1 MKIYLKWF
9 YWYKNFWDEVLLF
22 WLLNYLQKEYNP
34 DEIVVEVWSIEWIQ
48 RWLNKNKK
56 YLQSW
61 IIDKLEFVE
70 NKEISKRFS
79 QILSFFGIN
88 KYKKYFKVFGGWEVL
103 DESRNFP
110 HDGWNLALLHHYSI
124 RKWKFI
130 LVWWIWTCEKF
141 RTKKL
146 LKYILHKAQKIICRE
161 KISYERAIAN
171 WWKNAIS
178 YEDFSKEIFKDSS
191 AIASEWRGGVIL
203 NKTKWSAPTSLPIDR
218 GSSRSGRESS
228 QSGKE
233 SINVN
238 KDSSLL
244 KPSTALRSEWQKKNI
259 LINISPKYFNQNNI
273 EKIKNFVWKYSS
285 DCKKIFFPADINI
298 DKELF
303 TKIRK
308 TIPDL
313 EIYDRTK
320 HSLKDSI
327 ELFSNCIWW
336 IGSRLHF
343 LYPLKIFGKNFESI
357 SDSDKVKKVIKN

>member
-1 MKIYLKWF
+1 
-9 YWYKNFWDEVLLF
+9 
-22 WLLNYLQKEYNP
+22 LQKEYNP
-34 DEIVVEVWSIEWIQ
+34 DEIVVEVWSVEWIQ
-48 RWLNKNKK
+48 RWLNKNKE

-61 IIDKLEFVE
+61 IIDKLDFVE
-70 NKEISKRFS
+70 NKEISKRFR

-88 KYKKYFKVFGGWEVL
+88 KYKKYFKVFWWGEVL
-103 DESRNFP
+103 DESRSFP
-110 HDGWNLALLHHYSI
+110 HDGWNLVLLHHYSI

-130 LVWWIWTCEKF
+130 LVWWIGTNEKF

-146 LKYILHKAQKIICRE
+146 FKYILHKAQKVICRE
-161 KISYERAIAN
+161 KTSYERVISH
-171 WWKNAIS
+171 WWKNAVS
-178 YEDFSKEIFKDSS
+178 YDDFSKEIFKDSS
-191 AIASEWRGGVIL
+191 LPSEWRGRVIL
-203 NKTKWSAPTSLPIDR
+203 NETKWSAPTS
-218 GSSRSGRESS
+218 RESS

-244 KPSTALRSEWQKKNI
+244 KPSTALCSEWQKSNI

-273 EKIKNFVWKYSS
+273 EKIKNFVWKHSS

-308 TIPDL
+308 YIPDL

-327 ELFSNCIWW
+327 ELFSSCKWW
-336 IGSRLHF
+336 IWSRLHF
-343 LYPLKIFGKNFESI
+343 LYPLKIFEKNFESI
-357 SDSDKVKKVIKN
+357 SDSDKVKKIIC

>member
-1 MKIYLKWF
+1 M
-9 YWYKNFWDEVLLF
+9 EV
-22 WLLNYLQKEYNP
+22 LNYLQKEYNP
-34 DEIVVEVWSIEWIQ
+34 DEIVVEVWSVEWIQ
-48 RWLNKNKK
+48 TWLNKNKE

-61 IIDKLEFVE
+61 IIDKLDFVE
-70 NKEISKRFS
+70 NKEISKRFR

-103 DESRNFP
+103 DESRKFP
-110 HDGWNLALLHHYSI
+110 HDGRNLALLHHYSI

-146 LKYILHKAQKIICRE
+146 FKYMLHRAQKVICRE
-161 KISYERAIAN
+161 KASYERTISL

-191 AIASEWRGGVIL
+191 
-203 NKTKWSAPTSLPIDR
+203 LP
-218 GSSRSGRESS
+218 
-228 QSGKE
+228 
-233 SINVN
+233 
-238 KDSSLL
+238 
-244 KPSTALRSEWQKKNI
+244 SEWQKKNI

-273 EKIKNFVWKYSS
+273 EKIKNFVWKHGS

-303 TKIRK
+303 TAVRK
-308 TIPDL
+308 SIPDL

-327 ELFSNCIWW
+327 ELFSDCIWW

-343 LYPLKIFGKNFESI
+343 LYPLKIFGKDFESI
-357 SDSDKVKKVIKN
+357 SDSDKVKKIIKN

>member
-1 MKIYLKWF
+1 MDIYLKWF

-34 DEIVVEVWSIEWIQ
+34 DEIVVEVWNIEWMQ
-48 RWLNKNKK
+48 SWLNKNKE
-56 YLQSW
+56 YLQDW
-61 IIDKLEFVE
+61 IIDKLDFVE
-70 NKEISKRFS
+70 NKEISKRFM

-103 DESRNFP
+103 DESRSFP
-110 HDGWNLALLHHYSI
+110 HDGWNLVLLHHYSI

-130 LVWWIWTCEKF
+130 LVWWIGTSEKF

-146 LKYILHKAQKIICRE
+146 FKYILHKAQKIICRE
-161 KISYERAIAN
+161 KTSYERTISH

-191 AIASEWRGGVIL
+191 
-203 NKTKWSAPTSLPIDR
+203 LP
-218 GSSRSGRESS
+218 
-228 QSGKE
+228 
-233 SINVN
+233 
-238 KDSSLL
+238 
-244 KPSTALRSEWQKKNI
+244 SEWQKDNI

-320 HSLKDSI
+320 HSLKDSV
-327 ELFSNCIWW
+327 ELFSSCIWW

-343 LYPLKIFGKNFESI
+343 LYPLKIFKKDFESI
-357 SDSDKVKKVIKN
+357 SDSDKVAKIIKN

>member
-9 YWYKNFWDEVLLF
+9 YWYKNFWDELLLF

-34 DEIVVEVWSIEWIQ
+34 DEIVVEVWNIEWMQ
-48 RWLNKNKK
+48 SWLNKNKE
-56 YLQSW
+56 YLQDW
-61 IIDKLEFVE
+61 IIDKLDFVE
-70 NKEISKRFS
+70 NKEISRRFR

-103 DESRNFP
+103 DESRKFP

-130 LVWWIWTCEKF
+130 LIWWIWTYEKF

-146 LKYILHKAQKIICRE
+146 FKYILHRAQKIICRE
-161 KISYERAIAN
+161 KTSYERAISH

-191 AIASEWRGGVIL
+191 AIASEWRGGIIL
-203 NKTKWSAPTSLPIDR
+203 NETKWS
-218 GSSRSGRESS
+218 E
-228 QSGKE
+228 K
-233 SINVN
+233 SINVD
-238 KDSSLL
+238 KDSLL
-244 KPSTALRSEWQKKNI
+244 RTVNGINSEWHKKNI

-303 TKIRK
+303 TAVRK
-308 TIPDL
+308 NIPDL

-327 ELFSNCIWW
+327 ELFSSCKWW
-336 IGSRLHF
+336 IWSRLHF

>member
-1 MKIYLKWF
+1 M
-9 YWYKNFWDEVLLF
+9 
-22 WLLNYLQKEYNP
+22 QKEYNP
-34 DEIVVEVWSIEWIQ
+34 DEIVVEVGNIGWMQ
-48 RWLNKNKK
+48 NWLNKNKE

-61 IIDKLEFVE
+61 IIDKLDFVE
-70 NKEISKRFS
+70 NKEISKRFR
-79 QILSFFGIN
+79 QILSFLGIN

-103 DESRNFP
+103 DESRKFP
-110 HDGWNLALLHHYSI
+110 HDGWNLVLLHHYSI

-130 LVWWIWTCEKF
+130 LVWWIGTNEKF

-146 LKYILHKAQKIICRE
+146 FKYVLHRAQKIICRE
-161 KISYERAIAN
+161 KVSYERAIAN

-178 YEDFSKEIFKDSS
+178 YEDFSKQVF
-191 AIASEWRGGVIL
+191 
-203 NKTKWSAPTSLPIDR
+203 
-218 GSSRSGRESS
+218 
-228 QSGKE
+228 Q
-233 SINVN
+233 
-238 KDSSLL
+238 DSSLL
-244 KPSTALRSEWQKKNI
+244 KPDTALRSEWQKKNI

-303 TKIRK
+303 TQIRK

-327 ELFSNCIWW
+327 ELFSTCISW

-343 LYPLKIFGKNFESI
+343 LYPLKIFGKDFESI
-357 SDSDKVKKVIKN
+357 SDSDKVKKIIKK

>member
-1 MKIYLKWF
+1 MVGNTMKIYLKWF

-34 DEIVVEVWSIEWIQ
+34 DEIVVEVWNIEWIQ
-48 RWLNKNKK
+48 NWLNKNKE

-61 IIDKLEFVE
+61 IIDKLDFVE
-70 NKEISKRFS
+70 NKEISKRFR

-103 DESRNFP
+103 DESRKFP
-110 HDGWNLALLHHYSI
+110 HDGRNLALLHHYSI

-141 RTKKL
+141 RTKRL
-146 LKYILHKAQKIICRE
+146 FKYILHRAQKIICRE
-161 KISYERAIAN
+161 KTSYERVISH

-191 AIASEWRGGVIL
+191 L
-203 NKTKWSAPTSLPIDR
+203 Y
-218 GSSRSGRESS
+218 S
-228 QSGKE
+228 Q
-233 SINVN
+233 
-238 KDSSLL
+238 
-244 KPSTALRSEWQKKNI
+244 WQKKNI
-259 LINISPKYFNQNNI
+259 LINISPKYFNKKNI
-273 EKIKNFVWKYSS
+273 EKIKKFVEKCGS

-303 TKIRK
+303 TQIRK

-313 EIYDRTK
+313 EIYNRTK
-320 HSLKDSI
+320 HSLKDSV

-336 IGSRLHF
+336 VWSRLHF
-343 LYPLKIFGKNFESI
+343 LYPLKIFGKDFESI
-357 SDSDKVKKVIKN
+357 SDSDKVKKIIC

>member
-34 DEIVVEVWSIEWIQ
+34 DEIVVEVWNIEWMQ
-48 RWLNKNKK
+48 SWLNKNKE
-56 YLQSW
+56 YLQDW
-61 IIDKLEFVE
+61 IIDKLDFVE
-70 NKEISKRFS
+70 NKEISKRFR

-88 KYKKYFKVFGGWEVL
+88 KYRKYFKVFGWGEVL
-103 DESRNFP
+103 DESRKIP
-110 HDGWNLALLHHYSI
+110 HDGWNLVLLHHYSI

-130 LVWWIWTCEKF
+130 LVWWIGTSEKF

-146 LKYILHKAQKIICRE
+146 FKYILHRAQKIICRE
-161 KISYERAIAN
+161 KTSYERVIAN

-178 YEDFSKEIFKDSS
+178 YEDFSRQIFQ
-191 AIASEWRGGVIL
+191 
-203 NKTKWSAPTSLPIDR
+203 NSL
-218 GSSRSGRESS
+218 S
-228 QSGKE
+228 Q
-233 SINVN
+233 VY
-238 KDSSLL
+238 
-244 KPSTALRSEWQKKNI
+244 SEWQRDNI
-259 LINISPKYFNQNNI
+259 LINVSPKYFNEKNI
-273 EKIKNFVWKYSS
+273 ENIKKFVWKYSS

-308 TIPDL
+308 SIPDL

-327 ELFSNCIWW
+327 ELFSSCIWW
-336 IGSRLHF
+336 IWSRLHF
-343 LYPLKIFGKNFESI
+343 LYPLKIFKKDFESI
-357 SDSDKVKKVIKN
+357 SNSDKVKKIIKN

>member
-22 WLLNYLQKEYNP
+22 WLLNYLQKECNP
-34 DEIVVEVWSIEWIQ
+34 DEIVVEVGNIEWIQ
-48 RWLNKNKK
+48 SWLNKNKE
-56 YLQSW
+56 YLQDW
-61 IIDKLEFVE
+61 IIDKLDFVE
-70 NKEISKRFS
+70 NKEISKRFR

-103 DESRNFP
+103 DESRKFP

-130 LVWWIWTCEKF
+130 LVWWIWTCERF

-146 LKYILHKAQKIICRE
+146 FKYILHKAQKIICRE
-161 KISYERAIAN
+161 KTSYERVISH

-191 AIASEWRGGVIL
+191 
-203 NKTKWSAPTSLPIDR
+203 
-218 GSSRSGRESS
+218 
-228 QSGKE
+228 
-233 SINVN
+233 
-238 KDSSLL
+238 LL
-244 KPSTALRSEWQKKNI
+244 SEWQKNNI
-259 LINISPKYFNQNNI
+259 LINISPKYFNKNNI
-273 EKIKNFVWKYSS
+273 EKIKNFVWKHGS

-303 TKIRK
+303 TAVRK
-308 TIPDL
+308 NIPDL

-320 HSLKDSI
+320 HSLKDSV
-327 ELFSNCIWW
+327 ELFSTCISW

-343 LYPLKIFGKNFESI
+343 LYPLKIFGKDFESI
-357 SDSDKVKKVIKN
+357 SDSDKVKKIIKN

>member
-9 YWYKNFWDEVLLF
+9 YGYKNFWDEVILF
-22 WLLNYLQKEYNP
+22 WLLNYLQNEYNP
-34 DEIVVEVWSIEWIQ
+34 DEIVVEVWDIERIQ
-48 RWLNKNKK
+48 NRLNKNKE
-56 YLQSW
+56 YLQNW

-70 NKEISKRFS
+70 NKEISKRFR

-88 KYKKYFKVFGGWEVL
+88 KYKKYFKVFWWWEVL
-103 DESRNFP
+103 DESRKFP
-110 HDGWNLALLHHYSI
+110 HDWWNLALLHNYSI

-130 LVWWIWTCEKF
+130 LVWWIWTYEKF

-146 LKYILHKAQKIICRE
+146 FKYILHRAQKIICRE
-161 KISYERAIAN
+161 KISYERAVSY

-191 AIASEWRGGVIL
+191 SQSSSEWHVGVIL
-203 NKTKWSAPTSLPIDR
+203 NETKWSAPTSPQASR
-218 GSSRSGRESS
+218 ESSWNGRESS
-228 QSGKE
+228 QGGKE
-233 SINVN
+233 YINVN
-238 KDSSLL
+238 KDSSLR
-244 KPSTALRSEWQKKNI
+244 TANGTNSQWQNTI

-303 TKIRK
+303 IAVRK
-308 TIPDL
+308 DIPDL
-313 EIYDRTK
+313 EIYDWTK

-327 ELFSNCIWW
+327 NLFANCIWW
-336 IGSRLHF
+336 MWSRLHF
-343 LYPLKIFGKNFESI
+343 LYPLKNFGKNFESI
-357 SDSDKVKKVIKN
+357 SDSDKVKKVVVSL

>member
-34 DEIVVEVWSIEWIQ
+34 DEIVVEVWSVEWIQ
-48 RWLNKNKK
+48 TWLNKNKE
-56 YLQSW
+56 YLQDW
-61 IIDKLEFVE
+61 IIDKLDFVE
-70 NKEISKRFS
+70 NKEISRRFT

-88 KYKKYFKVFGGWEVL
+88 KYRKYFKVFGWGEVL

-110 HDGWNLALLHHYSI
+110 HDGWNIVLLHHYSI

-130 LVWWIWTCEKF
+130 LVWWIGTNEKF

-146 LKYILHKAQKIICRE
+146 FRYTLHRAQKIICRE
-161 KISYERAIAN
+161 KTSYERAIAN

-178 YEDFSKEIFKDSS
+178 YEDFSKQIFQ
-191 AIASEWRGGVIL
+191 
-203 NKTKWSAPTSLPIDR
+203 
-218 GSSRSGRESS
+218 ESS
-228 QSGKE
+228 
-233 SINVN
+233 
-238 KDSSLL
+238 
-244 KPSTALRSEWQKKNI
+244 LRSEWQKKNI
-259 LINISPKYFNQNNI
+259 LINISPKYFNKKNI
-273 EKIKNFVWKYSS
+273 ENIKKFVWKYSS

-308 TIPDL
+308 YIPDL

-320 HSLKDSI
+320 HNLKDSI

-336 IGSRLHF
+336 IWSRLHF
-343 LYPLKIFGKNFESI
+343 LYPLKIFEKNFESI
-357 SDSDKVKKVIKN
+357 SDSDKVKKIIC

>member
-1 MKIYLKWF
+1 M
-9 YWYKNFWDEVLLF
+9 
-22 WLLNYLQKEYNP
+22 QKEYNP
-34 DEIVVEVWSIEWIQ
+34 DEIVVEVWSVEWIQ
-48 RWLNKNKK
+48 TWLNKNKE

-70 NKEISKRFS
+70 NKEISKRFR

-103 DESRNFP
+103 DESRIFP
-110 HDGWNLALLHHYSI
+110 HDGRNLALLHHYSI

-146 LKYILHKAQKIICRE
+146 FKYILHKAQKIICRE

-178 YEDFSKEIFKDSS
+178 YEDFSKEIFDSS
-191 AIASEWRGGVIL
+191 AIASEWRGGVVL
-203 NKTKWSAPTSLPIDR
+203 NETKWSAPTS
-218 GSSRSGRESS
+218 RESS

-238 KDSSLL
+238 EDSS
-244 KPSTALRSEWQKKNI
+244 LRSEWQKDNI
-259 LINISPKYFNQNNI
+259 LINVSPKYFNKKNI

-327 ELFSNCIWW
+327 ELFSDCIWW

-343 LYPLKIFGKNFESI
+343 LYPLKIFSKDFESI

>member
-9 YWYKNFWDEVLLF
+9 YGYKNFWDEVLLF

-34 DEIVVEVWSIEWIQ
+34 DEIVVEVGNIERIQ
-48 RWLNKNKK
+48 TWLNKNKE
-56 YLQSW
+56 YLKSW
-61 IIDKLEFVE
+61 IIDKLDFVE
-70 NKEISKRFS
+70 NKEISKRFR

-103 DESRNFP
+103 DESRKFP
-110 HDGWNLALLHHYSI
+110 HDGWNLVLLHHYSI

-130 LVWWIWTCEKF
+130 LVWWIWTCERF

-146 LKYILHKAQKIICRE
+146 FKYILHRAQKIICRE
-161 KISYERAIAN
+161 KTSYERAISH

-178 YEDFSKEIFKDSS
+178 YEDFSKEIF
-191 AIASEWRGGVIL
+191 
-203 NKTKWSAPTSLPIDR
+203 
-218 GSSRSGRESS
+218 
-228 QSGKE
+228 
-233 SINVN
+233 

-303 TKIRK
+303 TAVRK
-308 TIPDL
+308 SIPDL

-327 ELFSNCIWW
+327 ELFSTCISW

-343 LYPLKIFGKNFESI
+343 LYPLKIFGKDFESI
-357 SDSDKVKKVIKN
+357 SDSDKVKKIIKK

>member
-1 MKIYLKWF
+1 M
-9 YWYKNFWDEVLLF
+9 
-22 WLLNYLQKEYNP
+22 QKEYNP
-34 DEIVVEVWSIEWIQ
+34 DEIVVEVWNIEWIQ
-48 RWLNKNKK
+48 NWLNKNKE

-61 IIDKLEFVE
+61 IIDKLDFVE
-70 NKEISKRFS
+70 NKEISKRFR

-103 DESRNFP
+103 DESRKFP
-110 HDGWNLALLHHYSI
+110 HDGRNLALLHHYSI

-146 LKYILHKAQKIICRE
+146 FKYILHRAQKIICRE
-161 KISYERAIAN
+161 NMSYERAIAN

-178 YEDFSKEIFKDSS
+178 YEDFSKQIFELCGEK
-191 AIASEWRGGVIL
+191 
-203 NKTKWSAPTSLPIDR
+203 
-218 GSSRSGRESS
+218 
-228 QSGKE
+228 KE
-233 SINVN
+233 KN
-238 KDSSLL
+238 
-244 KPSTALRSEWQKKNI
+244 NI
-259 LINISPKYFNQNNI
+259 LINISPKYFNKKNI
-273 EKIKNFVWKYSS
+273 EKIKIFVEKHSS

-303 TKIRK
+303 THIRK

-320 HSLKDSI
+320 HSLKDSV
-327 ELFSNCIWW
+327 ELFSDCMWW

-343 LYPLKIFGKNFESI
+343 LYPLKIFGKDFESI
-357 SDSDKVKKVIKN
+357 SDSDKVKKIIKK

>member
-1 MKIYLKWF
+1 M
-9 YWYKNFWDEVLLF
+9 
-22 WLLNYLQKEYNP
+22 QKEYNP
-34 DEIVVEVWSIEWIQ
+34 DEIVVEVWNIEWMQ
-48 RWLNKNKK
+48 TWLNKNKE
-56 YLQSW
+56 YLQDW
-61 IIDKLEFVE
+61 IIDKLDFVE
-70 NKEISKRFS
+70 NKEISKRFR

-88 KYKKYFKVFGGWEVL
+88 KYKKYFKVFGWGEVL
-103 DESRNFP
+103 DESRSFP
-110 HDGWNLALLHHYSI
+110 HDGWNLVLLHHYSI

-130 LVWWIWTCEKF
+130 LVWWTGTNEKF

-146 LKYILHKAQKIICRE
+146 FKYILHRAQKIICRE

-191 AIASEWRGGVIL
+191 LHSEWRGGVIL
-203 NKTKWSAPTSLPIDR
+203 NKTKWS
-218 GSSRSGRESS
+218 E
-228 QSGKE
+228 E

-238 KDSSLL
+238 KDSSLY
-244 KPSTALRSEWQKKNI
+244 SQWQKKNI

-303 TKIRK
+303 TAVRK
-308 TIPDL
+308 SIPDL

-327 ELFSNCIWW
+327 ELFSTCISW

-343 LYPLKIFGKNFESI
+343 LYPLKIFGKDFESI